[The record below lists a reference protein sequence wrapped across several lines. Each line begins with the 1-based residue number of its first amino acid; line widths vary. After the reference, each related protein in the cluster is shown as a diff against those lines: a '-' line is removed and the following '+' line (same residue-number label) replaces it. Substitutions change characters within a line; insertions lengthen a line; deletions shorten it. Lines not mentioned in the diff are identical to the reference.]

1 MKSLVYG
8 LIALLVV
15 IGTAIGGF
23 LGFNK
28 SQDDTYAIGDQVE
41 EFTLQDLTGQTVSL
55 SEIAGTSGSILIFTS
70 NSCPFA
76 KLYDDRIIQLQDVYG
91 DMGYPVILINP
102 SDPNLKPDDSRD
114 QLQNWVSDHNFAGT
128 YLVDPEGLYN
138 QFGAVKT
145 PEVFLLDAERKLR
158 YRGAIDDSA
167 VGAANVTEKYLEN
180 AIRALENN
188 AAPDPS
194 ETRVM
199 GCVIKS

>member
-102 SDPNLKPDDSRD
+102 SDPNLKPDDSGD